1 MATRRNITKQVARQ
15 GAFQVLFALQSN
27 PDADLD
33 DLIDQV
39 VSELTEEVDQEYL
52 HTIVN
57 GVLEQQAELD
67 PVIAQ
72 YLSEHWSLGRLTKTD
87 LLILRIAVYEMKFQT
102 NVPNRVAL
110 NEALE
115 LAKLFSDDK
124 SRRFINGVL
133 SNLI

>member
-1 MATRRNITKQVARQ
+1 MATRRNLARQ

-27 PDADLD
+27 PDADLN

-102 NVPNRVAL
+102 GVPNRVAL